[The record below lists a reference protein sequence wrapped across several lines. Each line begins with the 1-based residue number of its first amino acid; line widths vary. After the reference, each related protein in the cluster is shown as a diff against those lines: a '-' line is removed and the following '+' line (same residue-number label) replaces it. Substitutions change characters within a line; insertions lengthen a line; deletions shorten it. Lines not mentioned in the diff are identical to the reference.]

1 MSTSKDAKLQT
12 EYLRTVYE
20 PDAEGESV
28 HHLIEYLC
36 TWSYFAI
43 LLTLVAL
50 YSYTA

>member
-1 MSTSKDAKLQT
+1 MSTSEHARLQT

-20 PDAEGESV
+20 PDAEGELAQ
-28 HHLIEYLC
+28 HLIEYLR
-36 TWSYFAI
+36 TWSYFFI